1 MLIKEIHVKNPFVK
15 GPMIY
20 ESIEAEDSKD
30 FEGFIKVK
38 FLKDCRGFFAGD
50 VVLFNR
56 RIVEEFIL

>member
-1 MLIKEIHVKNPFVK
+1 MLVKEIHVTSPFVK
-15 GPMIY
+15 GAMIY
-20 ESIEAEDSKD
+20 ENIEAEDSND

-38 FLKDCRGFFAGD
+38 FLKDGRGFSAGD